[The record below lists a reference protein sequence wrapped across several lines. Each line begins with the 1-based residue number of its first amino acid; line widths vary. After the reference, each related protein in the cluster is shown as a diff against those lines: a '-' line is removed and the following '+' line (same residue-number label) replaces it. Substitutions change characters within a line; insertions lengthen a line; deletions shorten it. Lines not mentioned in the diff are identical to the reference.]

1 MSNYIKTPS
10 SVVNPKWTKRNQ
22 IIGKL
27 IQDNKTVLDLGCGG
41 KDLLNYIKPSKYHG
55 IDYNDDLAD
64 SYADFNKPF
73 EINDTWDYIVCSG
86 VLEYLEDVDTIIQ
99 SIQNKADT
107 YIVTYWTRAQNNNS
121 FHNSNAL
128 SISQFIQTIS
138 KTFNI
143 KQTDTWTDQIIF
155 VLTDIK

>member
-10 SVVNPKWTKRNQ
+10 SVINPKWTKRNQ

-27 IQDNKTVLDLGCGG
+27 IQDKKTVLDLGCGA

-73 EINDTWDYIVCSG
+73 EINDNWDYIVCSG
-86 VLEYLEDVDTIIQ
+86 VLEYLEDVNTIIQ

-107 YIVTYWTRAQNNNS
+107 YIITYWTRAQNNNS

>member
-86 VLEYLEDVDTIIQ
+86 LLEYLEDINTIIQ

-107 YIVTYWTRAQNNNS
+107 YIVTYWTHAQKNTS
-121 FHNSNAL
+121 FHNIGAL
-128 SISQFIQTIS
+128 SIDQFIQILS
-138 KTFNI
+138 KYFNI
-143 KQTDTWTDQIIF
+143 KSTTTWREHIIF
-155 VLTDIK
+155 VLGDI